1 MPATAA
7 VSDLPPVTTIKRS
20 YDALVPCNA
29 RTSEHLSRFERVC
42 LTRRW
47 LFSNRERDICVGEG
61 GPPRRTFALWPC
73 AHWAFAL
80 KSAMSDRLTALKLF
94 TRAARVG
101 NFSVAGRE
109 LGISQPSASRMI
121 AALESDVGAALFNR
135 TTRAVMLTEAGA
147 LYLARVEVIL
157 AALLDADH
165 EARGTGELRGV
176 LRIGT
181 SSSFALREIIPR
193 LAPFTVDHPSLKIE
207 LWANDHGH
215 DLVTDSID
223 VAIRRGPLADSSASA
238 RKLFEVPRILVAAP
252 VYLTL
257 RGIPQTPE
265 QLIEHAIIAGPE
277 PYLPP
282 LLYQKDGKAV
292 AVKTESHLT
301 VTLLEGVIASALA
314 GLGMVATSSRS
325 VQRELE
331 SGALVRVLSGWDFGR
346 IEIHA
351 VFVNGRAIK
360 PAARAFADFL
370 AGELRD

>member
-1 MPATAA
+1 VPDCVYVERIKCRYGESVPVTHTHRRGISQIPRENVSVGVRYSPILKGIFAA
-7 VSDLPPVTTIKRS
+7 VKVALRRAPLRLGPALARLPKTTS
-20 YDALVPCNA
+20 
-29 RTSEHLSRFERVC
+29 
-42 LTRRW
+42 
-47 LFSNRERDICVGEG
+47 
-61 GPPRRTFALWPC
+61 
-73 AHWAFAL
+73 
-80 KSAMSDRLTALKLF
+80 KSAMSDRITALKLF

-121 AALESDVGAALFNR
+121 AALESDVGVTLFNR

-147 LYLARVEVIL
+147 LYLARVEGIL
-157 AALLDADH
+157 TALLDADH

-181 SSSFALREIIPR
+181 TSSFGLREIIPR
-193 LAPFTVDHPSLKIE
+193 LARFIADHSSLKIE
-207 LWANDHGH
+207 LWANDHRH

-223 VAIRRGPLADSSASA
+223 VAFRRGPLADSSALA
-238 RKLFEVPRILVAAP
+238 RKIFDVPRILAAAP
-252 VYLTL
+252 AYFKV

-265 QLIEHAIIAGPE
+265 ELIEHATIAGPE

-282 LLYQKDGKAV
+282 LSYQKEGKAV
-292 AVKTESHLT
+292 EVKVESSLT
-301 VTLLEGVIASALA
+301 VTLHEGVIASALA
-314 GLGMVATSSRS
+314 GLGIVATSSRS
-325 VQRELE
+325 VKQELE
-331 SGALVRVLSGWDFGR
+331 TGALVRILSNWDFGK